1 MGYFWG
7 SAERPVS
14 FFSPSCFIQ
23 LHSCDCAERVL
34 DPKQADTCRPEF
46 TDCFWFVFFFF
57 FGRRHAPS
65 QLRQITEPWGKKFK
79 KIKNAA
85 KLHKITI
92 TDMHAKT
99 LLTFGMMEAFISNL
113 PSEEKSVAGAVMYL
127 NSRHGLCNQEISFI
141 LSYFHTANLN
151 QCGLIQSG

>member
-1 MGYFWG
+1 MCQWGIFGGPQKGQSAYF
-7 SAERPVS
+7 S
-14 FFSPSCFIQ
+14 SCFIQ

-46 TDCFWFVFFFF
+46 IDCFWFVFFY
-57 FGRRHAPS
+57 
-65 QLRQITEPWGKKFK
+65 LRAARFQPAQANHWILRKKK
-79 KIKNAA
+79 KKNAA